1 MASTRRRPLVLVS
14 LFLLVLGLLPA
25 HSAFAATPYPAFA
38 RAVQLQ
44 GQLNVNTA
52 TAAQWDLLPGIG
64 PSTAAKIVAYR
75 TRRPFRSLS
84 QLMRVKGIGRK
95 TFADI
100 RPYLTLTGE
109 TTLSAT

>member
-1 MASTRRRPLVLVS
+1 MAPTRRRPLVLVS
-14 LFLLVLGLLPA
+14 LFLLVLGLMPA
-25 HSAFAATPYPAFA
+25 HVAFAAAPSPAFA
-38 RAVQLQ
+38 QAVQLR

-64 PSTAAKIVAYR
+64 PATAAKIVAYR

-84 QLMRVKGIGRK
+84 QLMRVKGIGHK